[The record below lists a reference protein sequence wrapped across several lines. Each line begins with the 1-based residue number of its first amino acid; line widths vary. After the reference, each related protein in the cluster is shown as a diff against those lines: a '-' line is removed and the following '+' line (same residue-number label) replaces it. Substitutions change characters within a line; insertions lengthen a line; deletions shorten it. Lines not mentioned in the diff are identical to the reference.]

1 LVYKRPKKQVKRHTC
16 ARLELATGLISQS
29 SNSSICTDTML
40 SVGCGMIINEMINH
54 SKNQEHIVQMECF
67 GGPADG
73 RIKRVNKKWIRYLV
87 IEDEKYIPYKDR
99 LILKK
104 LLRTT
109 FFN

>member
-1 LVYKRPKKQVKRHTC
+1 MHNALRSFY
-16 ARLELATGLISQS
+16 
-29 SNSSICTDTML
+29 TDTML
-40 SVGCGMIINEMINH
+40 SVGWSIIINEMIIH
-54 SKNQEHIVQMECF
+54 SNDQQHIVQMECF

-73 RIKRVNKKWIRYLV
+73 RICRVNKKWTRYLM

-109 FFN
+109 LFD

>member
-1 LVYKRPKKQVKRHTC
+1 MIKGMTNKSNDQQYIVK
-16 ARLELATGLISQS
+16 
-29 SNSSICTDTML
+29 
-40 SVGCGMIINEMINH
+40 
-54 SKNQEHIVQMECF
+54 MECF

-73 RIKRVNKKWIRYLV
+73 QILTVNKKWTRYLV

-109 FFN
+109 SFN